1 MKLNI
6 GCGNRRMDGYV
17 GVDAVRRD
25 AADIVAPAKKIPVA
39 DGLVEEIIAV
49 HLWEHFYVWEC
60 DEVITEWRRLLC
72 DGGRLVLEL
81 PNIVKCAQNLLEGKH
96 RAGKDPNQLHMW
108 GLYGDPRGKDPYMAH
123 RWGWSPETLKQ
134 FLKQHGFNNIVEVPT
149 QFHLVGRNHRDMRI
163 EAVK

>member
-25 AADIVAPAKKIPVA
+25 AADIVAPANKIPVA

-60 DEVITEWRRLLC
+60 DEVIAESACLQPWFSC
-72 DGGRLVLEL
+72 FGGYRIFFEV
-81 PNIVKCAQNLLEGKH
+81 
-96 RAGKDPNQLHMW
+96 
-108 GLYGDPRGKDPYMAH
+108 
-123 RWGWSPETLKQ
+123 S
-134 FLKQHGFNNIVEVPT
+134 GF
-149 QFHLVGRNHRDMRI
+149 
-163 EAVK
+163 